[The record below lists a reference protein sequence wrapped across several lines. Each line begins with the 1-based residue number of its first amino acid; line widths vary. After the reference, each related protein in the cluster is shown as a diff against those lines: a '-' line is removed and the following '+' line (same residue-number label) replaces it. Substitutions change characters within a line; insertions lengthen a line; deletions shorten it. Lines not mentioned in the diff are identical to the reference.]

1 MKNKSYSSY
10 HQKIKKMSQ
19 LALFLAIGIIL
30 SILGSLVPIPVP
42 VPGVRR
48 GLANTVGLILLY
60 YYSPKEYVS
69 IGFLRVLI
77 VGLIRTGL
85 FSVSFFLSLSGW
97 FLSSLV
103 CVIIYYLK
111 LFSIYGLS
119 ITSAVFHGVGQII
132 VVMIIYS
139 TYGLIIYLPILMFTG
154 IISGSLTAFISS
166 LFLMKFDKHITYIE
180 RVK

>member
-1 MKNKSYSSY
+1 MENTSKSS
-10 HQKIKKMSQ
+10 KTIKKITRLS
-19 LALFLAIGIIL
+19 LFLALGIIL
-30 SILGSLVPIPVP
+30 NLVESMIPLPIAI
-42 VPGVRR
+42 PGVKL
-48 GLANTVGLILLY
+48 GLANTIGLVILY

-166 LFLMKFDKHITYIE
+166 LFLMKFDKHITYVE